1 MLTSI
6 YRSADGN
13 SLKFVLSFD
22 VDTEI
27 RLIIDFW
34 LIYNKTIAQ

>member
-1 MLTSI
+1 MLISI
-6 YRSADGN
+6 QILADGN

-34 LIYNKTIAQ
+34 LIYIKTIAQ